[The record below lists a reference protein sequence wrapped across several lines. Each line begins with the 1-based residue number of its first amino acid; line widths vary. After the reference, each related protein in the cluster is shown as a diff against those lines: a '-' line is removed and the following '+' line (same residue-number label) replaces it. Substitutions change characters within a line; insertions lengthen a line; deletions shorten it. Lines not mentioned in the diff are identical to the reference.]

1 MYHLVIK
8 GFGKQPESFHL
19 IQFKKK
25 ESIDSFLNG
34 KYHEIFYKKSWL
46 KIAWLH

>member
-1 MYHLVIK
+1 MYHLVIN

-34 KYHEIFYKKSWL
+34 KYREIFYKKSWL
-46 KIAWLH
+46 KIA